1 MNAGRF
7 NLTGVNSTAY
17 HAYLIL
23 QNLSSE
29 KDAVIDGDTGVV
41 YIRALLEMYL
51 ELVNVYSSRS
61 YLKHTKQDFKVWL
74 EKHLKDPLSKEAML
88 FTHQSLERT
97 SKTAAPRYGL

>member
-7 NLTGVNSTAY
+7 NLKSVNSTAY
-17 HAYLIL
+17 HARLIL

-29 KDAVIDGDTGVV
+29 EDVVIDGDTGVV
-41 YIRALLEMYL
+41 YIRAPLEMYL

-61 YLKHTKQDFKVWL
+61 HLKHTKPDFKAWL

-88 FTHQSLERT
+88 FTHQSLKRT
-97 SKTAAPRYGL
+97 SKKAATRYGL

>member
-61 YLKHTKQDFKVWL
+61 HTKSDFKVWL
-74 EKHLKDPLSKEAML
+74 EKHLKNPLSKEAML

-97 SKTAAPRYGL
+97 SKIAAPRYGL